1 MMKNRHK
8 LVFIISMLICSA
20 CSHTSTK
27 SIDLSGKWNVHLD
40 SIGNHFIMLPGS
52 LAENRVGIA
61 VKDSSVSMLSEGFHY
76 IGAAV
81 YTKEIKIPH
90 SWEGK
95 PLELFIERTKVS
107 TVFLDDSLIGSQKSV
122 STPHSYLLLNG
133 LTEGNH
139 ELKII
144 VDNTKSLLPLGG
156 SHAYSEHTQTNW
168 NGILGDFYIRCLEGT
183 DIQTVRVEVAEEGDG
198 EVNLTV
204 LNTDPYKKD
213 EYFEII
219 IYDTEGNECLRKQQ
233 RLEVEVS
240 GPKNNPNDFT
250 RIFNSSSTTPGSTR
264 TQCSF
269 SFISST

>member
-1 MMKNRHK
+1 MKNRHK

-95 PLELFIERTKVS
+95 PLELFIERN
-107 TVFLDDSLIGSQKSV
+107 KS
-122 STPHSYLLLNG
+122 
-133 LTEGNH
+133 
-139 ELKII
+139 
-144 VDNTKSLLPLGG
+144 
-156 SHAYSEHTQTNW
+156 
-168 NGILGDFYIRCLEGT
+168 
-183 DIQTVRVEVAEEGDG
+183 
-198 EVNLTV
+198 
-204 LNTDPYKKD
+204 
-213 EYFEII
+213 
-219 IYDTEGNECLRKQQ
+219 
-233 RLEVEVS
+233 
-240 GPKNNPNDFT
+240 
-250 RIFNSSSTTPGSTR
+250 
-264 TQCSF
+264 
-269 SFISST
+269 